1 MWGLMYAITVFQ
13 GEGDNGFLT
22 LALINL
28 VLAEQ
33 YGIKSQ
39 LNKKEIENRSR
50 IR

>member
-13 GEGDNGFLT
+13 GEGDNGFLM

-28 VLAEQ
+28 ILAEQ